1 MVLTVENGFQH
12 ILDVAHRIHESC
24 SDEECYGL
32 SLELF
37 KHPAYQVRML
47 SVVLLGYAGVDNEK
61 ALSFLKERV
70 SRDENWRVQEM
81 LAKSFDFICKERGY
95 ERTLPLIAEWLAD
108 GHPNVVRAVT
118 EGLRIWTSRPYFKE
132 HPLEAVAF
140 LSRVER
146 GNSHINLKR
155 LNQLCDLL
163 DVSEG
168 YLLNGASSS
177 SENYLDKEF
186 TDLIKSVSPE
196 KQKLI
201 YNVAK
206 AIAETDMEEEEK

>member
-1 MVLTVENGFQH
+1 MIYYFENRKV
-12 ILDVAHRIHESC
+12 IKVALDYSVIGSRI
-24 SDEECYGL
+24 
-32 SLELF
+32 
-37 KHPAYQVRML
+37 KQAR
-47 SVVLLGYAGVDNEK
+47 
-61 ALSFLKERV
+61 
-70 SRDENWRVQEM
+70 
-81 LAKSFDFICKERGY
+81 LAKNMTQED
-95 ERTLPLIAEWLAD
+95 LAD
-108 GHPNVVRAVT
+108 Q
-118 EGLRIWTSRPYFKE
+118 IDIS
-132 HPLEAVAF
+132 VAF

-155 LNQLCDLL
+155 LNQLCSLL

-206 AIAETDMEEEEK
+206 TIAETDIDPE